1 MKYIKTGVIAIL
13 NINMPNHNAK
23 KILLVDDEEDI
34 LNVLE
39 TVLMKEGFQHIY
51 KASNGTEA
59 LTQAQKLNPD
69 IIILDI
75 MLPDMDGYEVCR
87 QIRTFSYAPIIF
99 LSAKADD
106 VDKLLGL
113 GMGGDDYMTKPFSPK
128 EVAYRIKAQFRR
140 MSYADHSDSIHKQEC
155 ISFGDIAIYPEQA
168 EVTKDSEVVT
178 LTALEYQLLLFF
190 VRHPNQ
196 ILSKEILTEKVW
208 GNHFEGNDNALMVHI
223 HRLRQKIETNPAK
236 PIHILTQRGLGYKFN
251 PENKV

>member
-1 MKYIKTGVIAIL
+1 MIVIL

-59 LTQAQKLNPD
+59 LTQAQKWNPD

-140 MSYADHSDSIHKQEC
+140 MNYTNQSDSISKRER
-155 ISFGDIAIYPEQA
+155 ISFGDISIYPEQA

-196 ILSKEILTEKVW
+196 ILSKETLTEKVW
-208 GNHFEGNDNALMVHI
+208 GNSFEGNDNALMVHI
-223 HRLRQKIETNPAK
+223 HHLRQKIETDPSK
-236 PIHILTQRGLGYKFN
+236 PVHILTQRGLGYKFN